1 VPAGRHAQ
9 ERGRQQFRAEKE
21 AGWRGGGF
29 GCVRASRRAGQAAT
43 ASASQTRP
51 TRRPSLVRLARWA
64 QARSNSGSR
73 SLSLCLAIRE
83 GPARL
88 RPPPPGAGAALARRA
103 GSGWPVALP
112 YAHTR
117 AA

>member
-1 VPAGRHAQ
+1 MPAGRHAQ

-29 GCVRASRRAGQAAT
+29 GCVRASRRAGCHCQCLPDQTHTPSVPRAPGQVGAG
-43 ASASQTRP
+43 AQQFGLSQ
-51 TRRPSLVRLARWA
+51 
-64 QARSNSGSR
+64 

>member
-1 VPAGRHAQ
+1 VVAVSVAFGRRGV
-9 ERGRQQFRAEKE
+9 RGRLPLPVPPRPDPHAVRPSC
-21 AGWRGGGF
+21 AWPGG
-29 GCVRASRRAGQAAT
+29 RRRAAIRA
-43 ASASQTRP
+43 
-51 TRRPSLVRLARWA
+51 LAV
-64 QARSNSGSR
+64 

-88 RPPPPGAGAALARRA
+88 RPPPSPGAGAALARRA

>member
-1 VPAGRHAQ
+1 MAWWRFRLRSGVAACGAGCHCQCLPDQTHTPSVPRAPGQVGAGA
-9 ERGRQQFRAEKE
+9 QQF
-21 AGWRGGGF
+21 GL
-29 GCVRASRRAGQAAT
+29 
-43 ASASQTRP
+43 SQ
-51 TRRPSLVRLARWA
+51 
-64 QARSNSGSR
+64 

-88 RPPPPGAGAALARRA
+88 RPPPSPGAGAALARRA

>member
-1 VPAGRHAQ
+1 MVAVSVAFGR
-9 ERGRQQFRAEKE
+9 RG
-21 AGWRGGGF
+21 
-29 GCVRASRRAGQAAT
+29 VRREAAT

-88 RPPPPGAGAALARRA
+88 RPPPPGALARRA